1 VRRLQTRRDM
11 MKTISRAMVMAVLT
25 LSFAASADDTATKTT
40 EPAKPTVTKPATEK
54 PAKAEKLKPQELQV
68 MAHYH
73 AVNKMEIDLGNA
85 AAKKATRTEVKDYGK
100 MLVEEHGKADKE
112 LLALAKKS
120 GQVIPAEK
128 PADATE
134 KKEMADQKAD
144 ATKLKTLKGA
154 DFEREYLRM
163 MVQGHQKELDKLDAN
178 IAKAENAD
186 LVQSLK
192 DKKAVLEHHRDEAKK
207 LQESQ
212 PTASR

>member
-1 VRRLQTRRDM
+1 VTRGALFADSARM
-11 MKTISRAMVMAVLT
+11 MKMLTRALVMAVLT
-25 LSFAASADDTATKTT
+25 MPFAATADDTATKTT
-40 EPAKPTVTKPATEK
+40 EPAKPATDKPATEK
-54 PAKAEKLKPQELQV
+54 AAKLKPQELQV

-73 AVNKMEIDLGNA
+73 AVNQLEIDLGNA
-85 AAKKATRTEVKDYGK
+85 AQKKATRSEVKDYGK
-100 MLVEEHGKADKE
+100 MLVKEHGEADKG
-112 LLALAKKS
+112 LVALAKKT
-120 GQVIPAEK
+120 GQMIPKEK
-128 PADATE
+128 PADDNE
-134 KKEMADQKAD
+134 KKEMADTKAD

-178 IAKAENAD
+178 IAKAENAE

-192 DKKAVLEHHRDEAKK
+192 DKRAVLEHHRDEAKK